1 MSEKAAGIPQAFILL
16 AGCCL
21 PILGAVLLAPVLPLM
36 EQHFADD
43 PHVSTLVPI
52 SLTIPALMIALF
64 APLSGTIADRFG
76 RKRCLLICIGF
87 YALCGILPLW
97 LDSLGLIVL
106 SRAGIGIAEA
116 GIMTCCTAL
125 MGDYFHGRQRERI
138 FALQMVAT
146 SLSAAIF
153 IALGGVLAQH
163 DWRVP
168 FWVYSAGFI
177 FLPLM
182 AALLWDPAAQ
192 QTDSQPDI
200 VTLAPMPWRPLLP
213 LCLLSLFAGIS
224 LFIVPV
230 QAGYLLNLLSVDDPA
245 KIGMT
250 MGANQLGVLVGAAS
264 FRLISHFRRSVVMMA
279 AFALTATGSLLM
291 ASAAQHLLLTLAV
304 TLSGIGM
311 GIMLPSLITSIMALV
326 NFDQRGRAAGM
337 FNAMIFLGEFI
348 SPLLVLSITRG
359 VTTVIPHALTIIAA
373 LQLLIAILVVIR
385 VLPVRSPAVAFDS

>member
-1 MSEKAAGIPQAFILL
+1 M
-16 AGCCL
+16 
-21 PILGAVLLAPVLPLM
+21 
-36 EQHFADD
+36 
-43 PHVSTLVPI
+43 
-52 SLTIPALMIALF
+52 
-64 APLSGTIADRFG
+64 
-76 RKRCLLICIGF
+76 GF
-87 YALCGILPLW
+87 LNC
-97 LDSLGLIVL
+97 
-106 SRAGIGIAEA
+106 
-116 GIMTCCTAL
+116 
-125 MGDYFHGRQRERI
+125 
-138 FALQMVAT
+138 
-146 SLSAAIF
+146 
-153 IALGGVLAQH
+153 
-163 DWRVP
+163 
-168 FWVYSAGFI
+168 
-177 FLPLM
+177 
-182 AALLWDPAAQ
+182 
-192 QTDSQPDI
+192 
-200 VTLAPMPWRPLLP
+200 
-213 LCLLSLFAGIS
+213 LFAGIS